1 MNNYKTFFG
10 WPEPIYMRVGDAF
23 QSRFSAGKIWPI
35 STIFV
40 ILTKEWSNFKKLLF
54 IFLYV

>member
-1 MNNYKTFFG
+1 
-10 WPEPIYMRVGDAF
+10 MRVGDAF

-40 ILTKEWSNFKKLLF
+40 TLTKERSNFKKLLF
-54 IFLYV
+54 IFLQV